1 MSELNGNQIQNTNTA
16 LYTEVGENTGC
27 SSKVGMEKVYRGG
40 GLGYGVTMESLH
52 RDATSGYGSLRPS
65 RVAYSNCTSPQRGG
79 NKNLG
84 LSHPSLAETRF
95 NHESAASYGYSNG
108 EDVSDFKGSYAPIT
122 RNAAG
127 QQCGGKR
134 KKKKSR
140 RKKKKSKRGKKKSR
154 RKSRRGGRR
163 KSRRG
168 GRRKSKRK
176 LPYCLDCKTC
186 HKGKCKKSKKCPCKK
201 SKKRRRRRRVQRG
214 GTSVFYSGISDAID
228 NNSARLLGGEY
239 RGNSE
244 NCGDNYNHY
253 NKSTSDRPPLY

>member
-1 MSELNGNQIQNTNTA
+1 MSSLDGNLIQNTNTA

-27 SSKVGMEKVYRGG
+27 SSNVGMKKVYRGG

-65 RVAYSNCTSPQRGG
+65 RVAYSNCSSQKGG

-95 NHESAASYGYSNG
+95 NHEAAASYGYSNG
-108 EDVSDFKGSYAPIT
+108 ENASDFKGSYAPIS

-134 KKKKSR
+134 KKRKSR
-140 RKKKKSKRGKKKSR
+140 KKRRKSRRGKKKSR
-154 RKSRRGGRR
+154 RKKTRGGRRR
-163 KSRRG
+163 KSRRN
-168 GRRKSKRK
+168 SK
-176 LPYCLDCKTC
+176 YCKNCKRC

-201 SKKRRRRRRVQRG
+201 SKKRKRRRRVQRG
-214 GTSVFYSGISDAID
+214 GTSIFYSGISDAID

-239 RGNSE
+239 RGSGD

-253 NKSTSDRPPLY
+253 NKSTADRPPLY

>member
-108 EDVSDFKGSYAPIT
+108 ENASDFKGSYAPIT

-140 RKKKKSKRGKKKSR
+140 RKKKKSR

-168 GRRKSKRK
+168 GRRKSRVSKSRKSRRCKR
-176 LPYCLDCKTC
+176 CKRPGC
-186 HKGKCKKSKKCPCKK
+186 KCKKS
-201 SKKRRRRRRVQRG
+201 RRRRNKRRLQNRWFIH
-214 GTSVFYSGISDAID
+214 FYSGISDSLD

-239 RGNSE
+239 RGNSD

-253 NKSTSDRPPLY
+253 NKSNADKPSIY